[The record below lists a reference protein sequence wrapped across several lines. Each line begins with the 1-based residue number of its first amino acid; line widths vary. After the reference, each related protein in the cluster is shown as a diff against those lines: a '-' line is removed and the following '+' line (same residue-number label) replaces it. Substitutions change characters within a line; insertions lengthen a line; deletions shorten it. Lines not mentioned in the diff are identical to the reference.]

1 MKRSRI
7 LIADGDAKSRSTL
20 SRYVEHMGYVAVT
33 ADTGFE
39 ALKLVRSENPD
50 IVALDIMLSDMSGF
64 EVLSIIKSDPHTFAV
79 PVIMVTALSDDQ
91 HRIRSKELGADDFIT
106 KPYSFQEIRGRI
118 YSIMKV
124 RELHNDLE
132 FSHSIISK
140 LTAYQESILLNFD
153 PRTFDVDDMLNQMME
168 KVIWKSYGA
177 TGPAVIVILFDDEAG
192 WWRGK
197 VFQVQ
202 ESLAP
207 GDTLAFP
214 KQKKDNDVEEDS
226 IRVMRLST
234 SLVPYSSPDFKA
246 AREMAQ
252 YDGLHVMGRDAGLED
267 KEGSVKIFQGDE
279 QGQGLH
285 PEIIQAIAPIN
296 NYIRY
301 RTPQLMVVASNFE
314 KEPTDIDG
322 EVLRSLFV
330 NMSALKTIANQIKN
344 IESAFH
350 YTIEALSRAAEANDE
365 DTWNHITRIN
375 NYCAILAEDLGMGKE
390 YVHDLSFM
398 AQMHDVGK
406 LQVDPNIL
414 KKSSHLTGDEFE
426 KVKLHTVYGARIIG
440 DHPRLKIAREIAM
453 SHHEKWDGSGYPLGL
468 SSEDIP
474 RSARIVAIVDV
485 YDALRSKRPYKEP
498 FGHVEAVEIITKGD
512 SRTKPWHFDPDV
524 KSSFMKLHKDMDEI
538 YKEYEE

>member
-1 MKRSRI
+1 MKRSKI
-7 LIADGDAKSRSTL
+7 LIADGDEKSRATL
-20 SRYVEHMGYVAVT
+20 SRYVDHMGYEAVT

-50 IVALDIMLSDMSGF
+50 LVALDIMLSDMSGF

-79 PVIMVTALSDDQ
+79 PVVMVTALSDDQ

-132 FSHSIISK
+132 FSHGVISK
-140 LTAYQESILLNFD
+140 LTTYQENILLNFD
-153 PRTFDVDDMLNQMME
+153 PRTFDVDQMFNQMME
-168 KVIWKSYGA
+168 KVIWNSYGT
-177 TGPAVIVILFDDEAG
+177 TGPSAIVILFDDAAG

-207 GDTLAFP
+207 GDSLAFP
-214 KQKKDNDVEEDS
+214 KQKQDDDVEEDS
-226 IRVMRLST
+226 VRVMKLST
-234 SLVPYSSPDFKA
+234 SLVPVSSPDFKA

-252 YDGLHVMGRDAGLED
+252 YDGLHVLGRDSGLEE
-267 KEGSVKIFQGDE
+267 KEGSVTISQGDE
-279 QGQGLH
+279 GHGLH
-285 PEIIQAIAPIN
+285 PEIVQAIAPISN
-296 NYIRY
+296 FIRY
-301 RTPQLMVVASNFE
+301 RTPQLMVVASNFD
-314 KEPTDIDG
+314 KEVTDIDG
-322 EVLRSLFV
+322 EVLKSLFV

-375 NYCAILAEDLGMGKE
+375 NYCAVLAEELGMGKE
-390 YVHDLSFM
+390 FVHDLSFM

-414 KKSSHLTGDEFE
+414 KKCSHLTGDEFE
-426 KVKLHTVYGARIIG
+426 KVKLHTVFGARIIG
-440 DHPRLKIAREIAM
+440 DHPRLQIAKEIAM

-468 SSEDIP
+468 RSEDIP

-498 FGHVEAVEIITKGD
+498 FKHEESVEIITKGD
-512 SRTKPWHFDPDV
+512 SRTKPSHFDPDV
-524 KSSFMKLHKDMDEI
+524 KNAFMKLNIKMDEI
-538 YKEYEE
+538 YKDYEE